1 MKPTEGT
8 PVYDLIHSQQ
18 MVQFMWRYS
27 IHMQSTQIPFA
38 IAFDEELDFKVLA
51 RAVNIEIERNDC
63 MRLRIIREGFRIKQ
77 YFMDDFKL
85 EKIILKEFSSKQE
98 QTEYFD
104 NDASRKLDIFNGET
118 FRIIFFRDCKGKC
131 GIYMKASHII
141 MDFVAV
147 FLFFKDLMAV
157 YDSIKNGEPM
167 PKPLAKYED
176 IIKKELADE
185 GLAERIKRDTEAL
198 AERVRL
204 DRRPAYNGI
213 RGQELLEKQRKLLM
227 NKKLDVPHSYLPVWD
242 KTHLVK
248 FRLDD
253 EQSGKI
259 SAFIKE
265 NNLSAE
271 CVIQLGFRI
280 YLSKINGHTND
291 SLFWVL
297 CPRRKTVKEKR
308 CGGTLASP
316 LPWREI
322 LDNNSSFLEASKQL
336 GETQAFIFR
345 HSEVPFT
352 VVRQMERDE
361 FGYALMQTANDMM
374 FSYLPSSGKDSF
386 GDRNFELTA
395 YNFGYYVMPIYA
407 LVLQD
412 SCSGRYGFSYIHRL
426 WITDDSDI
434 RNFHEGVVRT
444 ILQGVTNPEKTIEEI
459 MEAV

>member
-1 MKPTEGT
+1 MQ
-8 PVYDLIHSQQ
+8 PVYDLVHSQQ
-18 MVQFMWRYS
+18 MVQYMWRYS

-38 IAFDEELDFKVLA
+38 ISFEEDLDFEVLA
-51 RAVNIEIERNDC
+51 RAVNIEIQRNDC
-63 MRLRIIREGFRIKQ
+63 LRLRLIREGFKIRQ
-77 YFMDDFKL
+77 FFLESFEL
-85 EKIILKEFSSKQE
+85 EKIVLKEFSSKQE

-104 NDASRKLDIFNGET
+104 NDAARKLDIFHGET
-118 FRIIFFRDCKGKC
+118 FRLIFFRDCDGKC
-131 GIYMKASHII
+131 GIYIKASHMI

-157 YDSIKNGEPM
+157 YDSLKKGEPL

-185 GLAERIKRDTEAL
+185 GLEERIKRDTEAL

-213 RGQELLEKQRKLLM
+213 RGQDLLEKQRKLLL
-227 NKKLDVPHSYLPVWD
+227 NKKLDVPHSYLPILD

-248 FRLDD
+248 FRLDS
-253 EQSGKI
+253 EQSDKI
-259 SAFIKE
+259 TSFVKE

-271 CVIQLGFRI
+271 CVIQLAFRI

-322 LDNNSSFLEASKQL
+322 LNDKSSFLEASKQL
-336 GETQAFIFR
+336 GETQSFIFR

-361 FGYALMQTANDMM
+361 FGYALLQTSNDMM

-386 GDRNFELTA
+386 GSRTYEFTA
-395 YNFGYYVMPIYA
+395 YNFGHYVMPIYA
-407 LVLQD
+407 LTLQD
-412 SCSGRYGFSYIHRL
+412 SCTGRYGFSYIHRL
-426 WITDDSDI
+426 SVTNDEDI
-434 RNFHEGVVRT
+434 HKFHNGVVRT
-444 ILQGVTNPEKTIEEI
+444 ILEGVTNPGKTIEEI